1 MKKYTLKNLTFDTL
15 KKASVP
21 LTATEI
27 WSKAKEFGFQEKV
40 GSLGKTPWQS
50 IGAYLYT
57 NIKDNPDT
65 TIYIQTSKRPAR
77 FTLKEI
83 RLSGNQTSDTLKASA
98 PNKILFSERDL
109 HPLLST
115 FVYSNQHFKCYTK
128 TIYHEK
134 SSKEKS
140 GKNKWL
146 HPDIVGVYF
155 PFDDYDHNT
164 LKMIELFSENA
175 IKLFSFEMKIEIDM
189 QHLREYFFQAV
200 SNSSWANEGYL
211 VALKYSDDSEF
222 YDEMRR
228 LNNSFGIGFIRLDEK
243 NIEQSEIL
251 FPAKINSSLDWET
264 INRLTE
270 ENPDFSKFIDSIN
283 KDHQNK
289 EVRGIYDRI
298 YETEDMQ
305 EYMKKHNITK

>member
-27 WSKAKEFGFQEKV
+27 WFKAKEFGLQEKV
-40 GSLGKTPWQS
+40 ESTGKTPWQS

-65 TIYIQTSKRPAR
+65 TPFIQTSKRPAR
-77 FTLKEI
+77 FTLKGI
-83 RLSGNQTSDTLKASA
+83 QQSIDHIPRVLNAPIPSKA
-98 PNKILFSERDL
+98 LFNERDL

-128 TIYHEK
+128 TIYHER
-134 SSKEKS
+134 SAKEKS

-155 PFDDYDHNT
+155 PFDDYDHKT

-189 QHLREYFFQAV
+189 LHLREYFFQAV

-243 NIEQSEIL
+243 NVDQSEIL
-251 FPAKINSSLDWET
+251 LPAKVNSSLDWET

-270 ENPDFSKFIDSIN
+270 ENPDFNEFIDSIN
-283 KDHQNK
+283 KDHQVK
-289 EVRGIYDRI
+289 EVRGKYDRV
-298 YETEDMQ
+298 YETDSMQ
-305 EYMKKHNITK
+305 EYMKKHNITE